1 MKVGKNTQ
9 LETIHKLRDAHA
21 EGVYQ
26 RAKKYVEQYYP
37 IKNDDA
43 FRRSFVGYLRKE
55 IAGEKYITNVERN
68 INWHE
73 LEKLASIYSEYHV
86 NWDAYSY
93 DLELT
98 NQRQIDTWKLCEKL
112 CKVLN
117 NEGDISQAFRRIPF
131 LENNGQWHPSFTEIQ
146 MLK

>member
-1 MKVGKNTQ
+1 MKVGKNIQ
-9 LETIHKLRDAHA
+9 LETIHKMRDAHA

-26 RAKKYVEQYYP
+26 CAKKYVEQYYP
-37 IKNDDA
+37 IKDDDA
-43 FRRSFVGYLRKE
+43 FRRSFVGYLRKQ
-55 IAGEKYITNVERN
+55 IAGEKYVTNVEQN

-98 NQRQIDTWKLCEKL
+98 NQKQIDAWKLCEKL

-117 NEGDISQAFRRIPF
+117 NGGEVSKVFSRIPF
-131 LENNGQWHPSFTEIQ
+131 LENNGQWHPCFEQIQ